1 MLHQPSSVGSSLSL
15 SSNRRLL
22 RLLLFFL
29 VLCPLLIY
37 LTHATFGAHASLHRA
52 HCQQEIDAMHTH
64 YRDRIGH
71 NTQKQHDDDGDDD
84 TARGTART
92 SWEDTHAAKWC
103 VVVFVCVCG

>member
-15 SSNRRLL
+15 ASNRRLL
-22 RLLLFFL
+22 RLLLFFV

-64 YRDRIGH
+64 YRDRIGRCKK
-71 NTQKQHDDDGDDD
+71 NSTTKDDDD
-84 TARGTART
+84 TARRSART
-92 SWEDTHAAKWC
+92 S
-103 VVVFVCVCG
+103 